1 MRPECLTYSLTLT
14 GYTNMVMGVMI
25 MQDLM
30 DKKDSCVLFRLVPY
44 TCGSAARRQTPTCS
58 VPGRLRLGT

>member
-14 GYTNMVMGVMI
+14 GYTNITVMGVMI

-30 DKKDSCVLFRLVPY
+30 DKKDSCVLFRLVP
-44 TCGSAARRQTPTCS
+44 
-58 VPGRLRLGT
+58 